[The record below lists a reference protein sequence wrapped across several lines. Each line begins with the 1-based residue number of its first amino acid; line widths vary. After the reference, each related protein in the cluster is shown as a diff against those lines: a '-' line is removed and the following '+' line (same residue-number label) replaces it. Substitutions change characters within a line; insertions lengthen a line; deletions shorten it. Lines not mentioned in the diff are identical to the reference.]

1 MFDYK
6 KITIICGKEIT
17 IINKNGIQNRF
28 NTRICK
34 FIRFD
39 TDRLIFIFA
48 STDLMILRMFRI
60 QIMLTVVVQNLL
72 LLLLYCSK
80 WHFDIILF
88 NKTNVCDKAS
98 WQLAYFLCR
107 KNKCDTYFCTKFWR
121 FHGYSLAMKSNNL
134 MKMKVDLQISNFP
147 TRKSQRKFVNICS
160 EAWTRNLHR
169 TT

>member
-1 MFDYK
+1 MES
-6 KITIICGKEIT
+6 KI
-17 IINKNGIQNRF
+17 
-28 NTRICK
+28 
-34 FIRFD
+34 
-39 TDRLIFIFA
+39 
-48 STDLMILRMFRI
+48 DLMQGFVNSLVLIQILKDFKINAMFATIDFMILPMFRI
-60 QIMLTVVVQNLL
+60 KIMLTVVVPNCCCC
-72 LLLLYCSK
+72 YCIVQK

-88 NKTNVCDKAS
+88 NKTNVCDKPS

-160 EAWTRNLHR
+160 KAWTRNLHR
-169 TT
+169 TTYYYHYL